1 MINIIEGSS
10 INELTYRALKK
21 VTSDGHSMPS
31 RNGSTLTLYN
41 TELILENP
49 RARHLSLV
57 GRTNNIFAVIAE
69 TFWVLAG
76 RKDIKPY
83 LEFFIPRA
91 PNYSDDG
98 TTWRA
103 AYGERLYAFGQLE
116 NILECFKKD
125 GIFTRRAVLSLY
137 FPSEDTYTSLR
148 DKYNLE
154 NTLDVPCN
162 NLLNFYVTPNK
173 KLNLKVTQRSGDILF
188 GVCNINIFEFT
199 VIQELVLQHLKKE
212 VDDELTLGF
221 YNHSVT
227 NLHLYQSI
235 EKQGYNILAN
245 EALQQLHLHASDTLT
260 FPNEIN
266 LNKEFFENLVDVIT
280 GFITSDKFS
289 FESGVTEARAIFDYY
304 SVKTVGNLLW
314 GYTTNIL
321 CFVYEKKAEQ
331 HQELDLHNT
340 SEEFRYSVLNSS
352 FKKQPQE
359 EL

>member
-1 MINIIEGSS
+1 MINIIKGSS

-21 VTSDGHSMPS
+21 ITSDGHSMPS

-49 RARHLSLV
+49 RARHLNLV

-91 PNYSDDG
+91 PKYSDDG
-98 TTWRA
+98 ITWRA

-137 FPSEDTYTSLR
+137 FPSEDTHTSLK

-154 NTLDVPCN
+154 KTLDIPCN
-162 NLLNFYVTPNK
+162 NLLNFYITPNK
-173 KLNLKVTQRSGDILF
+173 KLNLKVTQRSGDIIF

-199 VIQELVLQHLKKE
+199 VIQELVLQHLKEE
-212 VDDELTLGF
+212 VDAELTMGY

-227 NLHLYQSI
+227 NLHLYNDT
-235 EKQGYNILAN
+235 EKQAFNIIDNLN
-245 EALQQLHLHASDTLT
+245 LQTFQFHTLDTMS
-260 FPNEIN
+260 FPSEIK
-266 LNKEFFENLVDVIT
+266 LNKEFFENLVDLIT
-280 GFITSDKFS
+280 GFITNDKFL
-289 FESGVTEARAIFDYY
+289 FEFGVKEARAVFDYY
-304 SVKTVGNLLW
+304 GVKTVGNLLW
-314 GYTTNIL
+314 DYTTSVL
-321 CFVYEKKAEQ
+321 CFVYEKKAGL
-331 HQELDLHNT
+331 HQEIDLHHT
-340 SEEFRYSVLNSS
+340 SEEFRYSVLNSG
-352 FKKQPQE
+352 FKKLPQV

>member
-1 MINIIEGSS
+1 MINIIKGQS

-21 VTSDGHSMPS
+21 VTSDGHSMSS
-31 RNGSTLTLYN
+31 RNGNTVTLYN

-49 RARHLSLV
+49 RARHLRLE

-91 PNYSDDG
+91 PKYSDDG
-98 TTWRA
+98 ITWRA

-137 FPSEDTYTSLR
+137 FPSEDTHTSLR

-154 NTLDVPCN
+154 KTLDIPCN

-173 KLNLKVTQRSGDILF
+173 KLNLKVTQRSGDIIF
-188 GVCNINIFEFT
+188 GVCNVNIFEFT
-199 VIQELVLQHLKKE
+199 VIQELVLQYLKKE
-212 VDDELTLGF
+212 VDDELTMGY

-227 NLHLYQSI
+227 NLHLYDFT
-235 EKQGYNILAN
+235 EKQGYNVIENL
-245 EALQQLHLHASDTLT
+245 ALQQFHLDASGTMA
-260 FPNEIN
+260 FPSEIK
-266 LNKEFFENLVDVIT
+266 LNKEFFENLVDLIT
-280 GFITSDKFS
+280 GFITNDKFL
-289 FESGVTEARAIFDYY
+289 FESGVKEARAVFDYY
-304 SVKTVGNLLW
+304 GVKTVGNLLW
-314 GYTTNIL
+314 DYTTSVL
-321 CFVYEKKAEQ
+321 CFVYEKKAGQ
-331 HQELDLHNT
+331 YQEIDLHHT
-340 SEEFRYSVLNSS
+340 SEEFRYSVLNSG
-352 FKKQPQE
+352 FKKQPQV